1 MEAKRNRPI
10 LYVGEDDRPPNYF
23 ARLMRYVERSSL
35 DERTTT
41 DQGGCYDDHR

>member
-1 MEAKRNRPI
+1 MTPKRERPDLYIGLDDQPHNYIAKFI
-10 LYVGEDDRPPNYF
+10 
-23 ARLMRYVERSSL
+23 RYVERSSL